1 MKNICYSQPELVH
14 KISDNVPDSVAVLT
28 EPMAVAMNG
37 VIDRTK
43 VELGDVVVTSGAG
56 PIGQLSAV
64 CALEAGAY
72 QVIMLGTDAD
82 EELRFPIARELGVA
96 RTINVMKEN
105 AVDIINEMTNGRGG
119 GCHYGVQWS
128 SFRCEYRH

>member
-14 KISDNVPDSVAVLT
+14 KIPDNVPDSVAVLT

-43 VELGDVVVTSGAG
+43 VELGDVVVISGAG

-64 CALEAGAY
+64 C
-72 QVIMLGTDAD
+72 
-82 EELRFPIARELGVA
+82 LR
-96 RTINVMKEN
+96 
-105 AVDIINEMTNGRGG
+105 GRRLSGHHVG
-119 GCHYGVQWS
+119 HRRG
-128 SFRCEYRH
+128 